1 MIRDFYA
8 KSRSHKIKEL
18 LGQWLLLQNFF
29 LFVVT
34 STELFREKKA
44 ENLLSLEWK
53 NENIDHSIKEIDT
66 DLKFVHS
73 TEIHWLRF
81 SEK

>member
-1 MIRDFYA
+1 MEEE
-8 KSRSHKIKEL
+8 KS
-18 LGQWLLLQNFF
+18 
-29 LFVVT
+29 
-34 STELFREKKA
+34 
-44 ENLLSLEWK
+44 
-53 NENIDHSIKEIDT
+53 DHSIKEIDS